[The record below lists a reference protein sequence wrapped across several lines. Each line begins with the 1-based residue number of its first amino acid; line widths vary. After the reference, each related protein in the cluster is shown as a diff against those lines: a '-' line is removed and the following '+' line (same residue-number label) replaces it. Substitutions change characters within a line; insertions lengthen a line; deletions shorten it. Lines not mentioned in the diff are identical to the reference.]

1 VDARWSGSA
10 SERWRLLWF
19 SFVCLMPSYSKT
31 TRDQVFFR
39 RSLSSKKCHIFKSEH
54 CTNDQRAAEF
64 EPVSRQPDKL
74 RNLTLICKS
83 STPNAENTRNQ
94 GAGSGAQG
102 AETGEVRVQEEA
114 IRLQRGLLQRREEQI
129 KFKPTASR
137 SSET

>member
-1 VDARWSGSA
+1 MTCGIRSSLGGTALKKLRI
-10 SERWRLLWF
+10 SE
-19 SFVCLMPSYSKT
+19 
-31 TRDQVFFR
+31 
-39 RSLSSKKCHIFKSEH
+39 SEH

-64 EPVSRQPDKL
+64 ESVSRQPDKL
-74 RNLTLICKS
+74 TNRTLICKS

-129 KFKPTASR
+129 KAQANRVAELEIMIGLRTSAVPMLMIEPFTR
-137 SSET
+137 Q